1 MAKYVKKPVVI
12 EAYQTDKEMIIHTL
26 EGDMKASIGDYIITG
41 VNGEQYPCKPDI
53 FRKTYE
59 PFTAKAETDLTFGEM
74 LEYLKQGRKC
84 YRSGWKGKEQY
95 IELGTE
101 ISYLIPSGY
110 RINSN
115 HLTMGSK
122 AIVFVGTQGE
132 QVGWLASQ
140 ADILSNDWVI
150 KPAVKEIVGEK

>member
-1 MAKYVKKPVVI
+1 MKFKDVKLDMKVI
-12 EAYQTDKEMIIHTL
+12 SDGPLKIKGVITAIDDKEKSVQVQGKL
-26 EGDMKASIGDYIITG
+26 YRLWFFE
-41 VNGEQYPCKPDI
+41 DI
-53 FRKTYE
+53 RNEYDIAYLKEDTN
-59 PFTAKAETDLTFGEM
+59 LTFGEM

-84 YRSGWKGKEQY
+84 YRRGWNDKEQY

-101 ISYLIPSGY
+101 ISYLTPSGY

-132 QVGWLASQ
+132 QVGWFASQ
-140 ADILSNDWVI
+140 ADILSNDWAI